1 MYFSKTKEAIVTLR
15 NMKMLAAVV
24 STENSVFIRSNWTN
38 MNLIIS
44 RFNTV
49 TFFFFFLRGEGG
61 FLMKQTFCLDLYLNS
76 MNSTIQLHPS
86 PSFHPQLWTTKNF
99 FLMAFRFN
107 ANILCATMSIVFF
120 VVVHFFPWLFFS
132 VSTIHCF

>member
-49 TFFFFFLRGEGG
+49 TFFFFFFKGG
-61 FLMKQTFCLDLYLNS
+61 GRIFNEANLL
-76 MNSTIQLHPS
+76 
-86 PSFHPQLWTTKNF
+86 
-99 FLMAFRFN
+99 FRP
-107 ANILCATMSIVFF
+107 LS
-120 VVVHFFPWLFFS
+120 
-132 VSTIHCF
+132 